1 MSDIDIKGLKEM
13 GYIVQRNPEKYVIRL
28 RMPVGQLTSIQARK
42 LADIAESY
50 GSGYLHMT
58 TRQGLQI
65 PNVNFKDLEKVTE
78 ELAEVGLE
86 PGSCGPRVRN
96 VVACPGIKECKY
108 GLIDAPEI
116 GKEIDGRYFGK
127 VLPTKLKI
135 SVTGCPNS
143 CAKPQENDIGIQGQ
157 LKPKIIEENCIDC
170 KLCERTC
177 KESAIS
183 LEKGIPKID
192 FAKCV
197 LCGECIE
204 ICDYGAIVEDKRG
217 YSIFLGGKIGRHPR
231 LGDKL
236 VDLADK
242 DVIFKTIDTCLRMFE
257 MHAKKGERFGSLVER
272 IGIDKFKE
280 EILGAT

>member
-1 MSDIDIKGLKEM
+1 MADIDVKGLKEM
-13 GYIVQRNPEKYVIRL
+13 GYIIQRDPDKYVIRL
-28 RMPVGQLTSIQARK
+28 RIPVGQLTSTQARK
-42 LADIAESY
+42 LADIAEIY

-65 PNVNFKDLEKVTE
+65 PNVDFKDLKKVTM
-78 ELAEVGLE
+78 ELSEVGLE

-96 VVACPGIKECKY
+96 IVACPGIEECKY

-116 GKEIDGRYFGK
+116 GKEIDSRFFGK

-157 LKPKIIEENCIDC
+157 LKPRVIDGSCIDC
-170 KLCERTC
+170 GLCEKTC
-177 KESAIS
+177 KEGAI
-183 LEKGIPKID
+183 LVDDGVPRID
-192 FAKCV
+192 FGKCV
-197 LCGECIE
+197 LCGDCVE
-204 ICDYGAIVEDKRG
+204 ICDHGALIEDKRG

-236 VDLADK
+236 ADLAERDA
-242 DVIFKTIDTCLRMFE
+242 IFKTIETSLRMFE
-257 MHAKKGERFGSLVER
+257 KQAKKGERFGSFVER
-272 IGIDKFKE
+272 IGIDKFKD
-280 EILGAT
+280 EILY